1 MAGLSRFRPKGQDK
15 IKNIIA
21 TYRTLLQDVSSD
33 MDKDPQT
40 WDLGNTT
47 ERLIELSRDLKS
59 DVISALYDH
68 EANKQD

>member
-1 MAGLSRFRPKGQDK
+1 MTPTWQDK
-15 IKNIIA
+15 IKNIIT
-21 TYRTLLQDVSSD
+21 TYQTLLNDVSTD

-59 DVISALYDH
+59 DVIGALYDH
-68 EANKQD
+68 EAHKQD